1 MEIRKK
7 RGLCILHAFVF
18 RGYLYKKDGT
28 GVRAYFMDECISEGA
43 FLYSKIWDILLSLL
57 TKQTE
62 MKEQGFNQSQL
73 YYLLCAYTYSPSK

>member
-1 MEIRKK
+1 MGIRKK

-43 FLYSKIWDILLSLL
+43 FLYSKIWDFTYCCRYS
-57 TKQTE
+57 
-62 MKEQGFNQSQL
+62 QSRRR
-73 YYLLCAYTYSPSK
+73 